1 MNVDTILDLY
11 IDWLKDNEF
20 DGEATVEGLSLEF
33 GIERDDI
40 VEALELAGFPVVT
53 DDKLERLY
61 DDVDGDRTRAR
72 ATMMLLGMPV
82 GEEQFDRIFDE
93 AD

>member
-33 GIERDDI
+33 GIERDGI

-61 DDVDGDRTRAR
+61 DDVDGDKTRAR
-72 ATMMLLGMPV
+72 AVMMLLGMPV